1 MGLSQTHFLDGVWED
16 RGPGFDA
23 VDGKPTEARPVSNLT
38 VARGPIDLPLQGV
51 RDGHDVVRKLGG
63 LRARSRTATP

>member
-23 VDGKPTEARPVSNLT
+23 VDGKPAEARPVSNLT